1 MILGAVRFLKVTTG
15 KGMKG
20 KLRQLLFENKVT
32 KSSNILSTIRFFY
45 AMDTNSKPKT
55 YKKHCLSENQGNK
68 TVVFVICHSLFLF
81 LFEGNF

>member
-32 KSSNILSTIRFFY
+32 KSSNVLSTIRFFY
-45 AMDTNSKPKT
+45 ATDTNSKPKT
-55 YKKHCLSENQGNK
+55 NKKNIVYQKIIEIKSGQ
-68 TVVFVICHSLFLF
+68 
-81 LFEGNF
+81 